1 MSKKNNSNDVIFAA
15 AFAAVIVGVASL
27 PLVATIKT
35 ERAKRKQIRIN
46 RDAEIADIQYAK
58 NVVMAK
64 IESGEY
70 DKNLISLDLS
80 PMMTDFEFYRLT
92 HRFEE

>member
-1 MSKKNNSNDVIFAA
+1 MSKKTNSNDAIIAA
-15 AFAAVIVGVASL
+15 AITAAIVGVASL

-58 NVVMAK
+58 TVVLHK
-64 IESGEY
+64 LGNGDY
-70 DKNLISLDLS
+70 DAQQDIDAMFS
-80 PMMTDFEFYRLT
+80 DFEFYRMT
-92 HRFEE
+92 HRLDK